1 MAGRFLLAVIK
12 MIFFIFILN
21 NSQFRID
28 EIKNLYGKSGDDSII
43 VNTLPIQAELGLI
56 EADFSIY
63 NKHNNTSF
71 WGSYIDLQNGIVKYL
86 HRPFT
91 SLEYTHNV
99 LNNFI
104 LLITPL
110 IQ

>member
-12 MIFFIFILN
+12 IIFFIFILN

-104 LLITPL
+104 ANNTSYP
-110 IQ
+110 